1 MIRVN
6 AQIELDEREIQED
19 FVRASGPGGQNVN
32 KVSTAVQL
40 RFDVARSPSLPEPV
54 RARLIVLAGR
64 RLTQEGVLILS
75 AERYRSQRRNRD
87 DALERLIE
95 LIREA
100 CEVDKP
106 RRPTRPTLAS
116 RKRRLDSKQRRGE
129 TKKLRTVKPGSE
141 S

>member
-6 AQIELDEREIQED
+6 AQSELDEREIQED

-40 RFDVARSPSLPEPV
+40 RFDVARSRSLPDPV
-54 RARLIVLAGR
+54 RARLIALAGR
-64 RLTQEGVLILS
+64 RVTQEGVLIIE

-100 CEVDKP
+100 CEVEKP

-116 RKRRLDSKQRRGE
+116 KKRRLDSKQRRGE
-129 TKKLRTVKPGSE
+129 TKKLRTVKPGTDS
-141 S
+141 